1 MKKNRMDIIILKN
14 GIQKI
19 KVKRFNSRINM
30 TEGRLSILEDGIVEI
45 TQMNKRRKI
54 HTEEKG
60 ANLCYPNPRKRKKKV
75 KLKKKK
81 G

>member
-30 TEGRLSILEDGIVEI
+30 TEGRLSVLEDGIVEI

-54 HTEEKG
+54 HTKEK
-60 ANLCYPNPRKRKKKV
+60 RT
-75 KLKKKK
+75 KLSRSVER
-81 G
+81 

>member
-1 MKKNRMDIIILKN
+1 MDIIILKN

-30 TEGRLSILEDGIVEI
+30 TEGRLSVLEDGIVEI

-54 HTEEKG
+54 HTKEK
-60 ANLCYPNPRKRKKKV
+60 RT
-75 KLKKKK
+75 KLSRSVER
-81 G
+81 

>member
-1 MKKNRMDIIILKN
+1 MKKNRMDIIVLKN

-30 TEGRLSILEDGIVEI
+30 TEGRLSVLEDGIVEI

-54 HTEEKG
+54 HTKEKG
-60 ANLCYPNPRKRKKKV
+60 T
-75 KLKKKK
+75 KLSRSVER
-81 G
+81 

>member
-1 MKKNRMDIIILKN
+1 MDIIILKN

-60 ANLCYPNPRKRKKKV
+60 A
-75 KLKKKK
+75 KLSRSVER
-81 G
+81 

>member
-45 TQMNKRRKI
+45 TR
-54 HTEEKG
+54 
-60 ANLCYPNPRKRKKKV
+60 
-75 KLKKKK
+75 
-81 G
+81 

>member
-1 MKKNRMDIIILKN
+1 MKKSRMDIIILKN

-60 ANLCYPNPRKRKKKV
+60 A
-75 KLKKKK
+75 KLSRSVER
-81 G
+81 

>member
-30 TEGRLSILEDGIVEI
+30 TEGRLSVLEDGIVEI

-60 ANLCYPNPRKRKKKV
+60 A
-75 KLKKKK
+75 KLSRSVER
-81 G
+81 

>member
-60 ANLCYPNPRKRKKKV
+60 A
-75 KLKKKK
+75 KLSRSVER
-81 G
+81 